1 MIGRLDVIS
10 FSKSDYIIS
19 GQSRYF
25 TFKFVYDIN
34 SRKRIVVFYE
44 RSEHHLPMAD
54 LNGDGIVHILC
65 AYKIEQLLQ

>member
-54 LNGDGIVHILC
+54 LNSSLSFGDFEPIL
-65 AYKIEQLLQ
+65 KLLS